1 MSEFYFLLFK
11 TADAEKR
18 AWRNLARER
27 QTVIF
32 PIVELTRG
40 KKKPKVGKDEDGK
53 SLPADQLR
61 GLAGIYGFESNYRS
75 TLELMS
81 PCEELFVDITR
92 EASLSCY
99 ETDMLGRSVSGYAAW
114 VEFVD
119 TLRATWENVLP
130 TLIVNPGDDEDEATY
145 IQNIEKQFDEFAA
158 RYPKIAYRVSV
169 LEDTEFL
176 YDIELLKDRIK
187 SYSDAGGQFFIVL
200 DHEYI
205 RPRNGHVHSKRT
217 SSIVSSVMGV
227 SPDSKVV
234 CLATS
239 FPKSV
244 TDIGDEEFDSFPVEE
259 VYLYEMLKKDHPEVL
274 YGDYGSIN
282 PIRND
287 EITITQ
293 GWRPRIDYV
302 SDHEGLSVYYYRE
315 KRLVLGKNPSTN
327 KNILAPYPR
336 HYTSVA
342 NKIRNRFP
350 YYQVLSQSWG
360 CQEIEA
366 AAAGNVPSNSPSHW
380 ISVRME
386 IHIVRMLRHFGLD
399 VV

>member
-1 MSEFYFLLFK
+1 MSENYFLLFK

-18 AWRNLARER
+18 AWRNLVLER
-27 QTVIF
+27 QKVIF

-40 KKKPKVGKDEDGK
+40 KKKPKVGKDKDGNQ
-53 SLPADQLR
+53 LPAEQLR
-61 GLAGIYGFESNYRS
+61 ALSGIYGFESNYRS

-81 PCEELFVDITR
+81 PCMELFVDLTR
-92 EASLSCY
+92 EPSLSCF
-99 ETDMLGRSVSGYAAW
+99 ETDQLSKSDMGYQAW
-114 VEFVD
+114 VNFVSS
-119 TLRATWENVLP
+119 LYKASNNVLP
-130 TLIVNPGDDEDEATY
+130 TLIVNPSEDEDEATY
-145 IQNIEKQFDEFAA
+145 VKNIEDQFDAFAA
-158 RYPKIAYRVSV
+158 KYAKIAYRVSV
-169 LEDTEFL
+169 LEDSEFV
-176 YDIELLKDRIK
+176 YDIELLKHRFQTFK
-187 SYSDAGGQFFIVL
+187 AAGGTFFIVL

-217 SSIVSSVMGV
+217 SAIISSILNVTNDVEI
-227 SPDSKVV
+227 V

-244 TDIGDEEFDSFPVEE
+244 TDIGEEDFDTFPVEE
-259 VYLYEMLKKDHPEVL
+259 FYLYEMVRKDHPNIQ

-287 EITITQ
+287 EVIITQ

-315 KRLVLGKNPSTN
+315 KRLVLGKNPATN
-327 KNILAPYPR
+327 QNILAPYPR

-342 NKIRNRFP
+342 KKVRNRFP
-350 YYQVLSQSWG
+350 YYQVLKESWG
-360 CQEIEA
+360 CREIEA
-366 AAAGNVPSNSPSHW
+366 AANGNVPSNSPSHW

-386 IHIVRMLRHFGLD
+386 IHIIRLLRQLGLD
-399 VV
+399 VI